1 VITTSATGGLRE
13 CRNCRHFR
21 NDSQFLEAS
30 FPGLTSMSSGYGSV
44 RGEDGICLRHDR
56 YLSAESSCPQFEQ
69 HTGTAEA
76 GILPAVRGQA
86 NPSPAQAPARQQSS
100 YFSSLLAGAENNLL
114 SDVPE
119 YGGVPSM
126 TDLPHEPHGLAPP
139 ELTSWLAALATALL
153 ALIVIGVLPHVWG

>member
-1 VITTSATGGLRE
+1 
-13 CRNCRHFR
+13 
-21 NDSQFLEAS
+21 
-30 FPGLTSMSSGYGSV
+30 MSSGYSSV
-44 RGEDGICLRHDR
+44 RADDGICLRHER
-56 YLSAESSCPQFEQ
+56 YLSAESSCPDFAGVSEN
-69 HTGTAEA
+69 AEA
-76 GILPAVRGQA
+76 GILPAASGQA

-139 ELTSWLAALATALL
+139 ELTSWLAAFATALI
-153 ALIVIGVLPHVWG
+153 ALIAIGVLPRVWG